1 MEKNRENCL
10 ILLIDPIEDNKIR
23 KDLKENFGLE
33 EAKKIYR
40 ELISLAYR
48 KIKNYNNAIPII
60 SYEKTAKNP
69 DLTWLDTDDPGFVEY
84 IKNNLETR
92 IRDTFRLAFLTGA
105 KRAILIDPMSPETS
119 TAQINDA
126 FDAINDRTAA
136 IGLNEDGS
144 FYLLGFTQANL
155 KLLKA
160 PGFTFSKS
168 GEILYDRIKRLKL
181 AVFET
186 RKSYSVNTQ
195 EALKRWKTENRPN
208 PAKK

>member
-33 EAKKIYR
+33 EAKKIYG

-155 KLLKA
+155 KLLEA

-186 RKSYSVNTQ
+186 RKSYSLNTQ

>member
-23 KDLKENFGLE
+23 KDLKENLGLE

-60 SYEKTAKNP
+60 SYEKTSKNP

-155 KLLKA
+155 KLLEA

-186 RKSYSVNTQ
+186 RKSYSLNTQ

>member
-155 KLLKA
+155 KLLEA

>member
-60 SYEKTAKNP
+60 SYEKTSKNP

-155 KLLKA
+155 KLLEA

>member
-155 KLLKA
+155 KLLEA

-186 RKSYSVNTQ
+186 RKSYSLNTQ